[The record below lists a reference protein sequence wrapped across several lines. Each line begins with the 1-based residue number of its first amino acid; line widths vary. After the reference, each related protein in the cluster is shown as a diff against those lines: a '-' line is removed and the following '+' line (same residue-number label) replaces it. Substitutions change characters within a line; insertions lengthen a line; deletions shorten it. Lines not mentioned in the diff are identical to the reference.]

1 MLADFQIADWV
12 GLGFLIVVWH
22 VYGWFA
28 DTLPPVGTGT
38 SGSPRNLNLAMH
50 RIRKQWMKQMVRREE
65 RVIDVIL
72 TGHTVNSIAFFAST
86 SMLVIA
92 GLVGTLGSSGNAFRV
107 LENLGFS
114 EPTSPFVLQLKIAGL
129 IGLFVIAFYK
139 FTWALRQYNFLCALI
154 GAAPGHEQHPTEV
167 EVDRFAE
174 HASRMLSLALT
185 SFNGGIRAFYFA
197 VAWLAWFIHPYA
209 FIGTTAVMVAVL
221 YKRQTHSRSQEA
233 VMKYLDMVEKSKR

>member
-12 GLGFLIVVWH
+12 ALAFLIAVWH
-22 VYGWFA
+22 GYGWFA
-28 DTLPPVGTGT
+28 DTLPPVGANPDAP
-38 SGSPRNLNLAMH
+38 PRNLNLAMH
-50 RIRKQWMKQMVRREE
+50 RVRKQWMKRMVRREE

-72 TGHTVNSIAFFAST
+72 TGHTVNSLAFFAST
-86 SMLVIA
+86 SMIVIA
-92 GLVGTLGSSGNAFRV
+92 GLVGTLGGSGSAFRV
-107 LENLGFS
+107 LESLSFANVTT
-114 EPTSPFVLQLKIAGL
+114 EFVFQMKIVGL
-129 IGLFVIAFYK
+129 IGMFVIAFYK

-154 GAAPGHEQHPTEV
+154 GAAPGHESHPTEA

-209 FIGTTAVMVAVL
+209 FVATTALMVAVL
-221 YKRQTHSRSQEA
+221 YKRQTHSRSQAA
-233 VMKYLDMVEKSKR
+233 VMTYLDMVEKK